1 MKGEEKGGGE
11 EEEEEEE
18 EEEGTSPVLSYSAA
32 TGTISSRA
40 NFLAV
45 A

>member
-1 MKGEEKGGGE
+1 MKGEEKGGG
-11 EEEEEEE
+11 EEEEE